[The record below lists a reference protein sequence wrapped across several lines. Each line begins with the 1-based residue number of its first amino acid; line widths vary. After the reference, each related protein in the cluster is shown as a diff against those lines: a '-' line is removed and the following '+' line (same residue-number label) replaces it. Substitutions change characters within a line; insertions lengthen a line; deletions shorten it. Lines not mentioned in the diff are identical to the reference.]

1 MKYILWC
8 LLLLSCGG
16 YAQDNARET
25 EIGNATGNPYLLK
38 DWSDGVIVFTSGR
51 VVKQFKLRFDCVH
64 NRLMLQFDGA
74 SFAAESQVRE
84 FVIYTKSGKNKD
96 SMTFKKGFPGIDG
109 STDET
114 FYQVLVSGKA
124 TLLRLFTKTLI
135 EEKQLVGDNGHRR
148 LEDDERFFLLQDGA
162 MLHLPR
168 DKNELAEKLP
178 AQTEPMK
185 QFVAQQT
192 LRMEKADDF
201 VKIISKYNELLQ

>member
-1 MKYILWC
+1 MKYLLWC
-8 LLLLSCGG
+8 LLLLSYTG
-16 YAQDNARET
+16 YTQDKARET
-25 EIGNATGNPYLLK
+25 EISSATGNPYLLK

-74 SFAAESQVRE
+74 SFAAESQVKE
-84 FVIYTKSGKNKD
+84 FLIYTKSGKSRD
-96 SMTFKKGFPGIDG
+96 SMLFRKGFPDIDG

-114 FYQVLVSGKA
+114 FYQVLLSGKA

-135 EEKQLVGDNGHRR
+135 EEKQLTEKGHRR
-148 LEDDERFFLLQDGA
+148 LEDDERYFLLQDGA
-162 MLHLPR
+162 MVNLPR
-168 DKNELAEKLP
+168 NKNELVQQLP

-192 LRMEKADDF
+192 LRMDKADDF
-201 VKIISKYNELLQ
+201 VKIISRYNELLQ